1 MDNER
6 TERLLNELKD
16 SSNVYNYISKYN
28 EDFPNISFT
37 EYISLIIQKKNL
49 KKGQVVKKTGIN
61 RTYAYQI
68 ISGKKKGSR
77 DKIITLAYGL
87 TLTIE
92 ETQKLLKL
100 AAFNPLDPKNKR
112 DAIIIFAICNNY
124 DLSKT
129 NFLLFENKV
138 EPIS

>member
-6 TERLLNELKD
+6 TENLLNEIKD
-16 SSNVYNYISKYN
+16 SSNVYSYISKHN
-28 EDFPNISFT
+28 TDFPNITFVDF
-37 EYISLIIQKKNL
+37 INLVIQKKNL
-49 KKGQVVKKTGIN
+49 KKSQVVKMSGIN

-68 ISGKKKGSR
+68 MSGKKKASR

-87 TLTIE
+87 TLSIE

-100 AAFNPLDPKNKR
+100 AEFNPLYPKNKR

-124 DLSKT
+124 NINQT
-129 NFLLFENKV
+129 NLLLFENNE
-138 EPIS
+138 EPL